1 LSFLYP
7 LFLLGALAIAIPI
20 VLHLFRRKT
29 DLVVEFPAVRLLEK
43 APVERQ
49 RRRRLRELILLA
61 LRVSALLLLA
71 FAFARPYFD
80 RIAGAIPAPVTVIA
94 LDTSLSLSAPGQIVA
109 AQEAARRAV
118 EGAPATHAVA
128 LVTFADSASLTVPP
142 TTDRGA
148 LIQAVDTVP
157 VTAGGTRYR
166 TALARAAE
174 VIGSRSGRIVVITDL
189 QQVGW
194 DAGDEGGVPDGI
206 DIEIVEIDPPNG
218 NLAVTAARREGAA
231 LIAAIHNFGSQ
242 TARVPVRLRVDD
254 RDLVAKPVDIG
265 AQAAAEIRL
274 EAPLPTRGVA
284 IVTIDDRTGYQG
296 DNARYVL
303 LDPPGAIPIH
313 VVTAHPPGSTNAGL
327 YVERAL
333 SVADD
338 GRAFN
343 PLVIDGRD
351 FSALP
356 GDRPLASSGA
366 LVVLGTATLERRGR
380 DLIAAFIRDGGRVL
394 VSLGPD
400 TDLETL
406 GDTLGTAVEV
416 ADAGEAA
423 SKRTVTLAAVDG
435 RHPIFRPFA
444 TPTGALGDVY
454 VEQYRRL
461 NDLEG
466 RTVLARF
473 AGAGIAMTEQPVGQG
488 RLLLFASDL
497 ENRWNRFPLNPAFVP
512 WVIETVRYLAQGRE
526 QRQNYTLPNVPP
538 GITPAPGVYELPPAA
553 AAATAESTHRQP
565 VRVVVNVDVRES
577 NPARTSVE
585 EFVAEVTRLNPLAGE
600 RARVEARQ
608 QEDQQRLWQV
618 GLIVMFLALVSEGFI
633 GRQAT

>member
-1 LSFLYP
+1 
-7 LFLLGALAIAIPI
+7 
-20 VLHLFRRKT
+20 
-29 DLVVEFPAVRLLEK
+29 
-43 APVERQ
+43 
-49 RRRRLRELILLA
+49 
-61 LRVSALLLLA
+61 LLA

-80 RIAGAIPAPVTVIA
+80 RAAGAIPSPVTVIA
-94 LDTSLSLSAPGQIVA
+94 LDTSLSLSAPGQIGA
-109 AQEAARRAV
+109 AQQAARRAV
-118 EGAPATHAVA
+118 ERAPATHAVA

-148 LIQAVDTVP
+148 LIQAVDAVP

-206 DIEIVEIDPPNG
+206 DIEIVEIDSPSG
-218 NLAVTAARREGAA
+218 NVAVTAARREGAA
-231 LIAAIHNFGSQ
+231 VIAAIHNFGSQ
-242 TARVPVRLRVDD
+242 PARVPVRLRVDD
-254 RDLVAKPVDIG
+254 RDLAARPVDIA

-274 EAPLPTRGVA
+274 EASLPTRGAA

-356 GDRPLASSGA
+356 RDRPLATSGA
-366 LVVLGTATLERRGR
+366 LVVLGTSTLERRGR

-406 GDTLGTAVEV
+406 GDTVGTAVEV
-416 ADAGEAA
+416 VDAGEAA

-538 GITPAPGVYELPPAA
+538 GINPAPGVYELPPAA

-600 RARVEARQ
+600 RTRIEARQ

>member
-1 LSFLYP
+1 MSFLYP

-49 RRRRLRELILLA
+49 HRRRLRELILLA

-80 RIAGAIPAPVTVIA
+80 RAAGAIPAPVTVVA
-94 LDTSLSLSAPGQIVA
+94 LDTSLSLSAPGQFAA
-109 AQEAARRAV
+109 AQQAARRAI
-118 EGAPATHAVA
+118 EAAPATHAIA
-128 LVTFADSASLTVPP
+128 LVTFADSAVLAVQA
-142 TTDRGA
+142 TTDRGG
-148 LIQAVDTVP
+148 LIRAVDAAK

-174 VIGSRSGRIVVITDL
+174 AIGSRTGRIVVITDL

-206 DIEIVEIDPPNG
+206 EIQAIEIEPPPS
-218 NLAVTAARREGAA
+218 NLAVTAARRDGAA
-231 LIAAIHNFGSQ
+231 VVAAVHNFGQRASSV
-242 TARVPVRLRVDD
+242 RVRLRVDD
-254 RDLVAKPVDIG
+254 RELATKTVDVAP
-265 AQAAAEIRL
+265 QAAADVRI
-274 EAPLPTRGVA
+274 EAALPTRGGATVS
-284 IVTIDDRTGYQG
+284 IDDEAGYQS
-296 DNARYVL
+296 DNVRYVL
-303 LDPPGAIPIH
+303 LDPPGAVPVYVI
-313 VVTAHPPGSTNAGL
+313 TSQPPGSSNAGL

-333 SVADD
+333 TVADD
-338 GRAFN
+338 SRAFS
-343 PLVIDGRD
+343 PQVIDGRE
-351 FSALP
+351 FSTLP
-356 GDRPLASSGA
+356 GERPLSGA
-366 LVVLGTATLERRGR
+366 GAVIVLGTSTLERRGR
-380 DLIAAFIRDGGRVL
+380 DLIAAFLRDGGRVL

-406 GDTLGTAVEV
+406 DDTLGTAVEV
-416 ADAGEAA
+416 SPVEDDPAR
-423 SKRTVTLAAVDG
+423 KTVTLAAVDG

-444 TPTGALGDVY
+444 SPTGALGDVY
-454 VEQYRRL
+454 VERYRRL
-461 NDLEG
+461 NDQEG

-473 AGAGIAMTEQPVGQG
+473 AGAGIAMTEQTVGQG

-497 ENRWNRFPLNPAFVP
+497 DNRWNRFPLNPAFVP
-512 WVIETVRYLAQGRE
+512 WAIETARYLAQGRE
-526 QRQNYTLPNVPP
+526 QRQSYTLPNVPSGVAPVP
-538 GITPAPGVYELPPAA
+538 GIYDLLGSSAPA
-553 AAATAESTHRQP
+553 STGGQP
-565 VRVVVNVDVRES
+565 VRIAVNPDVRES

-585 EFVAEVTRLNPLAGE
+585 EFVGTVTRLNALAGE

-608 QEDQQRLWQV
+608 QEDQQRLWQF
-618 GLIVMFLALVSEGFI
+618 GLVVMFLALVSEGLI